1 MARLADVSPGDLI
14 TSQRQNDIND
24 YIEDGT
30 EYLITA
36 SAQLVATSS
45 APSDGDLA
53 LGRLYADSDDDK
65 LYFYNG
71 SGWVDITGSG
81 SVNRYAEAITS
92 ETDVNITH
100 SLGDSTP
107 VVQVYD
113 NNNEQITPDVIDIT
127 DSNTVNLKFAVAT
140 TGNVVV
146 LGGTTGVSSFGM
158 VPIGGIIAW
167 MKSIS
172 GVPALPGE
180 FVECNGG
187 TVSDAAS
194 PINGQTIPTLNSGTN
209 RMLRGNT
216 TSGSTG
222 GADTHT
228 LSIPEMP
235 AHTHTSREPSDRTNS
250 STGGNTPY
258 DGYDTNATSS
268 TGGGGA
274 HNNLPGYTEVVWIMR
289 IK

>member
-1 MARLADVSPGDLI
+1 MARLSDVSPGDLI

-228 LSIPEMP
+228 LTEAEMP
-235 AHTHTSREPSDRTNS
+235 AHTHTVQRAVSASFGTGGVSGAKPDSDVTG
-250 STGGNTPY
+250 STGSGN
-258 DGYDTNATSS
+258 
-268 TGGGGA
+268 A

>member
-1 MARLADVSPGDLI
+1 MS
-14 TSQRQNDIND
+14 T
-24 YIEDGT
+24 YIGT
-30 EYLITA
+30 HDFTN
-36 SAQLVATSS
+36 AT
-45 APSDGDLA
+45 
-53 LGRLYADSDDDK
+53 
-65 LYFYNG
+65 
-71 SGWVDITGSG
+71 VTGVGG

-92 ETDVNITH
+92 ETSVVITH
-100 SLGDSTP
+100 NLGDSTP

-113 NNNEQITPDVIDIT
+113 SNNEQVTPDVVDIT
-127 DSNTVNLKFAVAT
+127 DSNNVTIQFSAAT
-140 TGNVVV
+140 TGNVIV
-146 LGGTTGVSSFGM
+146 LGGSSGVSAVGM
-158 VPIGGIIAW
+158 IPIGGMIPW
-167 MKSIS
+167 MKTIS
-172 GVPALPGE
+172 GVPVLPDA

-187 TVSDAAS
+187 TVSDVES
-194 PINGQTIPTLNSGTN
+194 PINGQTIPTMNSGVN
-209 RMLRGNT
+209 RMVRGNT
-216 TSGSTG
+216 TSGGTG